1 MTPLRQPMRAARQR
15 RGQGERPQPSSV
27 RAVRLLAQC
36 DGTAPALLS
45 AQELPAS
52 FLHRTNI
59 AGLTP
64 AAMRLCSRGIRFV
77 SQLVLTRDGQTRSV
91 LRPHTAPRLPAVRRV
106 EEVGRLRKAT
116 TPWHHQAACTTVSRV
131 RLRLHAALSLQ
142 GSASDGQRLQ
152 GPLPRGTGA
161 TDRASPLPDETRA
174 RRRPAWTTPRHT
186 TWRLPATGRG
196 SPTPSSGDLPA
207 EAPAGPGRLPHRHT
221 PGRHDHHRRGQPS
234 ASPGV
239 RPPAAR
245 RGRAPPSQ
253 PAPPGAHPT
262 RHDDACLPPHPTR
275 ACSGL
280 RTPPLAQARAPA
292 MRTRRALCP
301 AGAPA
306 SLERSPPLPLAH
318 RTGLRALPQ
327 GPSGPEGQ
335 RLAQGPP
342 CGTHHRLHH
351 AGGNRHWPQGPEETP
366 PPWLHTPREQPR
378 PGPPWLLPC
387 PSLRPCARGAARLTP
402 APPRPWARR
411 LPRPSHGAR
420 TSSAAAARTGP
431 PSPGSCTPGADRART
446 TLPSLP
452 SCRVAVV
459 PQTVTRGSPREP
471 PALSPCTPSPPSPAR
486 AATQP
491 GATPDGERS
500 ATPRAGRAPGTATAT
515 PPPPAPR
522 LSQTAPRR
530 SAPWPSP
537 TAAWGA
543 APTGPSRAPPAHP
556 TGHAHALSPSTP
568 WRCSA
573 GASRTAGPMA

>member
-27 RAVRLLAQC
+27 RAVRLLAQG

-59 AGLTP
+59 AGLAP

-186 TWRLPATGRG
+186 TWRLPATGRAHPHPPPAT
-196 SPTPSSGDLPA
+196 SPRRRPRVQGAFRTATPR
-207 EAPAGPGRLPHRHT
+207 AGMTTTGV
-221 PGRHDHHRRGQPS
+221 
-234 ASPGV
+234 ASP
-239 RPPAAR
+239 PR
-245 RGRAPPSQ
+245 RQAYAPP
-253 PAPPGAHPT
+253 
-262 RHDDACLPPHPTR
+262 
-275 ACSGL
+275 
-280 RTPPLAQARAPA
+280 
-292 MRTRRALCP
+292 
-301 AGAPA
+301 
-306 SLERSPPLPLAH
+306 
-318 RTGLRALPQ
+318 
-327 GPSGPEGQ
+327 
-335 RLAQGPP
+335 RLAAGVPP
-342 CGTHHRLHH
+342 RLSPRPL
-351 AGGNRHWPQGPEETP
+351 G
-366 PPWLHTPREQPR
+366 HTPRATTMRAFHLTP
-378 PGPPWLLPC
+378 PGHAAASVRLHSRRHGLLPC
-387 PSLRPCARGAARLTP
+387 APAAPSAPPAPQRPWSALPLCPSHTARASAPSHRAQADPRDSASRRAHPVAHTTASITQAATGTGPRARRRHPRRGSTPPGSNRARASPAPSLRPCARGAARLTP